1 MRKIE
6 SSQEADVAMNV
17 LLKSLGANYEDIDIE
32 AIINLTRAIEKDT
45 KVKNS
50 ALLYLTC
57 NSNRAEVMRNRLE
70 RDVLEL
76 YERGY

>member
-32 AIINLTRAIEKDT
+32 AIINLTRAIEKDV